1 MPVPAKPRGLSATAT
16 HDRVDLTWNDP
27 NDDSITGYVILR
39 RVRVNDQGGEFS
51 ELAADTGTAAT
62 TYTDGT
68 VAASTTYTYRI
79 KAINERGVS
88 KRSRWF
94 HVNTP
99 AAPDPAALAPSGLT
113 AEAAADG
120 VVLGWD
126 APAEAAASVTGYE
139 ILRAQGDAELA
150 VLVADTGGTSTAYS
164 DETATQGSA
173 VYAYQVKAIRGG
185 ERSQASSE
193 ARVQLPPA
201 APQWTLTGKTS
212 NSAILQWADPQD
224 DTITGY
230 RILRADVVNEVQGA
244 FVAVIEDT
252 GSTATSYTDATLA
265 PDRSYVYRVHAISP
279 HGVSAPSADRQVDTQ
294 PAAVIQTPGLTV
306 TPTPTSDSDA
316 SQSPAGEATVSE
328 PEGEDFP
335 SSTATRGYVAI
346 GESATGEIGRPG
358 DWDAF
363 RVDLESGV
371 AYQIDVKGD
380 ATADGTLIDPYLRRL
395 KDADGN
401 NLPGTSNDNAN
412 DMLNSQLLFT
422 PEQSGSYYIQI
433 KSAVREGYAATGT
446 YTVSVKLEGAAE
458 EAQTDWVAA
467 DPSTIVF
474 LGVGGE
480 VEETIDYFADED
492 WFKVVLTAG
501 TKYAIM
507 VVGGL
512 ADDSLTLEIPWL
524 FGLFDAELQ
533 PLLMRHG
540 DGHEATEG
548 HESRAWMGSPSDTTG
563 LQTMEPTMCRC
574 RPARTWAPTGS
585 ACKKLSKLLPMFWA
599 QGALAVAVATQADH
613 QNTCPTHYD
622 TYPGPWVAETVN
634 AWCPLD
640 MPRGDS
646 NSVLTQL
653 TTAGKFICPQKPP
666 TNWSASLTVGVRA
679 YVQHVPLRPFIGGGT
694 IVDRARRRARRWTM
708 IWRVVAAILS
718 VVVTGVVGTL
728 LRRRMTASS
737 AVLVQ
742 REGQPPTV
750 RTAAAHP
757 KRANS

>member
-1 MPVPAKPRGLSATAT
+1 M
-16 HDRVDLTWNDP
+16 
-27 NDDSITGYVILR
+27 
-39 RVRVNDQGGEFS
+39 
-51 ELAADTGTAAT
+51 
-62 TYTDGT
+62 
-68 VAASTTYTYRI
+68 
-79 KAINERGVS
+79 
-88 KRSRWF
+88 
-94 HVNTP
+94 
-99 AAPDPAALAPSGLT
+99 
-113 AEAAADG
+113 
-120 VVLGWD
+120 
-126 APAEAAASVTGYE
+126 
-139 ILRAQGDAELA
+139 
-150 VLVADTGGTSTAYS
+150 
-164 DETATQGSA
+164 
-173 VYAYQVKAIRGG
+173 
-185 ERSQASSE
+185 
-193 ARVQLPPA
+193 
-201 APQWTLTGKTS
+201 
-212 NSAILQWADPQD
+212 
-224 DTITGY
+224 
-230 RILRADVVNEVQGA
+230 QGA

-252 GSTATSYTDATLA
+252 GSAATSYTDATLA

-306 TPTPTSDSDA
+306 TPTPTLDSDA

-371 AYQIDVKGD
+371 TYQIDVKGD

-446 YTVSVKLEGAAE
+446 YTVSVKLAGAAE

-540 DGHEATEG
+540 DGHEASEVARIEG
-548 HESRAWMGSPSDTTG
+548 VDGVAFGYHRAANDGTYYVSVSSQLG
-563 LQTMEPTMCRC
+563 R
-574 RPARTWAPTGS
+574 GH
-585 ACKKLSKLLPMFWA
+585 LPG
-599 QGALAVAVATQADH
+599 Q
-613 QNTCPTHYD
+613 
-622 TYPGPWVAETVN
+622 
-634 AWCPLD
+634 
-640 MPRGDS
+640 
-646 NSVLTQL
+646 
-653 TTAGKFICPQKPP
+653 
-666 TNWSASLTVGVRA
+666 
-679 YVQHVPLRPFIGGGT
+679 
-694 IVDRARRRARRWTM
+694 RAR
-708 IWRVVAAILS
+708 
-718 VVVTGVVGTL
+718 
-728 LRRRMTASS
+728 SS
-737 AVLVQ
+737 
-742 REGQPPTV
+742 R
-750 RTAAAHP
+750 
-757 KRANS
+757 N